1 MDYDVRTVTYPEL
14 IAESGITRLD
24 LFVLDI
30 EGHEAPAIESMRQ
43 GALLPSVLCVE
54 HGHFGVDKMREM
66 LAGLPFRVASSL
78 HVNSFYI
85 NELNPP
91 EKPGAL
97 ARFWDRMRGD

>member
-1 MDYDVRTVTYPEL
+1 
-14 IAESGITRLD
+14 
-24 LFVLDI
+24 
-30 EGHEAPAIESMRQ
+30 MRQ

-66 LAGLPFRVASSL
+66 LAGLPFRFDSSL